1 MKKILAFVLAL
12 CLMLSLS
19 AVSMAEP
26 VARVAGMKGPTAM
39 GMVNGTLLMLRYSE
53 HWYAWVITTILYLA
67 MDISAGA
74 YGLLIDD
81 VAMLVVTFYGIWKWW
96 KYTREHNTIQEKIDF
111 RV

>member
-1 MKKILAFVLAL
+1 
-12 CLMLSLS
+12 
-19 AVSMAEP
+19 
-26 VARVAGMKGPTAM
+26 M

-81 VAMLVVTFYGIWKWW
+81 IAMLVVTFYGIWKWF
-96 KYTREHNTIQEKIDF
+96 KYTREHNTVQNKINF
-111 RV
+111 KV